1 MGRKNVKKTNVI
13 SSDDDDDSFVATK
26 TSNAKTSKVK
36 STNIK
41 NQKESEE
48 DSPVVGRGKK
58 SKNKYLEDSEESSDE
73 EIEVK
78 KSSKTKDA
86 TLDISES
93 DEEGSEDAFEETP
106 IRKSGAKKNN
116 RMLDDHSVHEIENS
130 TDNSSGE
137 EEEDSDGEDDDDEE
151 YDVSD
156 SSGEDFESP
165 AVVKTKTPK
174 HKTVATKLKEES
186 SDEELV
192 DVFPSPVDTFKFDKK
207 SSENFKFEKKSFEN
221 IEQVLSGP
229 FNIGQKFT
237 KAEVGA
243 LETKLTSIR
252 RSIEKV
258 TTNVQLDC
266 LLLIVN
272 NNKNQTFILFK
283 NPLATKYI

>member
-1 MGRKNVKKTNVI
+1 VGRKNVKKTNVI

-26 TSNAKTSKVK
+26 TSNTKTSKVK

-41 NQKESEE
+41 NQEDSEE

-73 EIEVK
+73 ETEAK
-78 KSSKTKDA
+78 KSSKKKD
-86 TLDISES
+86 TTIDIS
-93 DEEGSEDAFEETP
+93 EEGSEDEFEETP

-116 RMLDDHSVHEIENS
+116 RMLDDHSVHEIENL

-151 YDVSD
+151 YDGSD

-165 AVVKTKTPK
+165 VVVDTKTPK

-258 TTNVQLDC
+258 TTNVQL
-266 LLLIVN
+266 
-272 NNKNQTFILFK
+272 
-283 NPLATKYI
+283 

>member
-1 MGRKNVKKTNVI
+1 VGRKNVKKTNVI

-26 TSNAKTSKVK
+26 TSNTKTSKVK

-41 NQKESEE
+41 NQEDSEE

-73 EIEVK
+73 ETEAK
-78 KSSKTKDA
+78 KSSKKKD
-86 TLDISES
+86 TTIDIS
-93 DEEGSEDAFEETP
+93 EEGSEDEFEETP

-258 TTNVQLDC
+258 TTNVQL
-266 LLLIVN
+266 
-272 NNKNQTFILFK
+272 
-283 NPLATKYI
+283 